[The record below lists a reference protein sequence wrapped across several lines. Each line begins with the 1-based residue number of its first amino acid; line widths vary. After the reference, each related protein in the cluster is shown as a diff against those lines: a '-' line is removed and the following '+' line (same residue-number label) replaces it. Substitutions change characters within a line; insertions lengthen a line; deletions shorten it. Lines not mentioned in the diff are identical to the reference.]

1 MVRTIT
7 IIEVK
12 LTKPEETL
20 KELQEKLGY
29 EFTCTKVVRDDG
41 TIAIECTKNERNTD
55 KQSEVLT
62 ET

>member
-1 MVRTIT
+1 M
-7 IIEVK
+7 EVK